1 MRYLF
6 LLLLCLQMLQA
17 SAQSAKKFLKKAD
30 EHFKYKEYD
39 NALEEYLEA
48 LKLDNNLAQEDNFNF
63 QLGFCYLNST
73 HRDKSLPYFEKVFR
87 KNPTYDKE
95 LEFFL
100 AQAYHYNSRFDDAIL
115 HYEACKPTFK
125 SNENQKMLL
134 KKIQECTFGK
144 EYAKF
149 PTRALI
155 SNIGNV
161 INSKY
166 PDYAPV
172 ITADEKILVFTSKR
186 NTSTG
191 GQTDPEDGQF
201 FEDIYITEKTE
212 DTITKNYTWSAPR
225 SIGRNINSATH
236 DACIALSYDGT
247 QLFVYKT
254 GKGGMGDIYVSKRE
268 GAEFSSP
275 KSLGDNINTKYR
287 EPSVSITPDAKTIY
301 FSSDRPGG
309 FGGLDIYKSTL
320 DEKGNWGVAV
330 NLGAEINTEYDE
342 DSPFIHDNETLY
354 FSSKGHSSMGDYDIF
369 VAQTITN
376 ENDKTTTKW
385 AKPVN
390 LGMPVNT
397 ADDDIYFILSADN
410 RTGYY
415 SSGKEG
421 GFGEKDIYTVR
432 MPELKLRKIQMPPIK
447 VNGNIV
453 VEKKEIVKK
462 RGITILKG
470 TITDKKTNEKLISD
484 IVLVD
489 LAENRIEEEFISEN
503 PLGKYETVM
512 KSGKNYLI
520 TVTKEGYLFHSEDFN
535 IPFSEENQTIILD
548 VALDRLAIGN
558 SINLKVFYDFDKDFL
573 RPESKTELE
582 RLYSFMK
589 LHQKIKVEIGGHTDA
604 IGTDEKN
611 LDLSNRR
618 ASSVV
623 KYLEEKGIEKDRLVA
638 KGYGKTKP
646 IATNDT
652 DKTRQLNRRTEC
664 KIISL

>member
-1 MRYLF
+1 MV
-6 LLLLCLQMLQA
+6 QA
-17 SAQSAKKFLKKAD
+17 SAQSTKKLLKKAD

-48 LKLDNNLAQEDNFNF
+48 LKIDNTLAEDDNLNF
-63 QLGFCYLNST
+63 QIGFCYLNST

-87 KNPTYDKE
+87 KKPTYDKE

-125 SNENQKMLL
+125 SPENQKMLL

-201 FEDIYITEKTE
+201 FEDIYISEKTE

-275 KSLGDNINTKYR
+275 KSLGDNVNTKHR

-309 FGGLDIYKSTL
+309 FGGLDIYKSVV
-320 DEKGNWGVAV
+320 DDKGNWGAAV

-369 VAQTITN
+369 VAQTVAS
-376 ENDKTTTKW
+376 EDKTTTKW
-385 AKPVN
+385 AKPIN

-421 GFGEKDIYTVR
+421 GFGEKDIYVVK

-453 VEKKEIVKK
+453 VVKKEIVKK

-470 TITDKKTNEKLISD
+470 TITDKKTTEKLISE
-484 IVLVD
+484 IALVD
-489 LAENRIEEEFISEN
+489 LVENRIEEEITSEN

-520 TVTKEGYLFHSEDFN
+520 TVAKEGYLFHSEDFN

-548 VALDRLAIGN
+548 VALDRLALGN

-582 RLYSFMK
+582 RLYDFMK

-604 IGTDEKN
+604 IGTEEKN

-623 KYLEEKGIEKDRLVA
+623 KYLEDKGIEKARLVA

-664 KIISL
+664 KIIAL